1 MTRLSG
7 RLSLDLETGTRTLF
21 KRKGSPFHPENKIIA
36 AGWQLDSGPIA
47 HRYSRTGIE
56 DGLLADLL
64 HDLRP
69 KVLRGVNIK
78 FDLLHLLYQK
88 PLNYSAYQDW
98 VCAGGMLW
106 DAQLAEYLLDC
117 MVPESHMLSMDEIA
131 PRYGGNTKV
140 DEVKELWNAGVQTED
155 IDSELLIRYLVGG
168 KDETGTEQLGDIGN
182 TTLICDAQIAR
193 AQQVGQY
200 RSILLNMGSLLG
212 SVEMELNGVFADKAK
227 GIELAEDLAVQV
239 QAARAELAQYLPPDL
254 PFEFNWGSV
263 LHKSALIFGGTVMY
277 PAKEYVHEDGSGTL
291 CAEFGPGHKPLTY
304 YTKEVEEPVL
314 DEAGEPVRY
323 KSGKRAGEAKTRKV
337 KVPDIER
344 GPKTR
349 NCEAPYVFPGYT
361 TPNKEWESSRPG
373 VYSVSSDVVEE
384 LGTRDIP
391 FLKALSK
398 LQALTKDLGTYFIVT
413 DSNGESKGML
423 TLVGDDGIIHHGI
436 NHCSTVTGRFSAS
449 SPNLQNTP
457 KGNKSKVKEV
467 FVSRYPGG
475 SIVQSDFSALEVYVQ
490 AWLTGAASLLAD
502 LHAGK
507 DMHCAR
513 LAVKER
519 MPYDEVYALCKGDKY
534 SKEWGYKRTAAKMV
548 SFQLAYGAGA
558 AKIAASTGL
567 PVAEVEAFI
576 KVEDEANPEVAAYFE
591 GVTEEIKRTRKPTG
605 KVVPHPL
612 APSIMVSLGRGTS
625 RTPDGKVYAYTESPS
640 PEYLLKK
647 RVFSTFSPTQVKN
660 YSVQGMGA
668 EVMKAAMW
676 LAVRAFYATRNFN
689 GRAVIIN
696 TVHDAQYV
704 DSAPDVLDDAFAT
717 VHEAMAQATGF
728 LRNLFKWEIQIDVPS
743 DTSYGPSMA
752 VENKFS
758 PAEQAVAE
766 ARLRVSSTIAAI
778 LSGR

>member
-21 KRKGSPFHPENKIIA
+21 KRKGSPFHPDNKIIA
-36 AGWQLDSGPIA
+36 AGWQLNGGPIA
-47 HRYSRTGIE
+47 HRYSRTGLC
-56 DGLLADLL
+56 DGLLAELL
-64 HDLRP
+64 GTLKP

-88 PLNYSAYQDW
+88 PLNYAAYQEW
-98 VCAGGMLW
+98 VCAGGLVW
-106 DAQLAEYLLDC
+106 DAQIAEYLLDG
-117 MVPESHMLSMDEIA
+117 MVPESHMLSMDELA

-140 DEVKELWNAGVQTED
+140 DEVKELWNAGMQTED

-168 KDETGTEQLGDIGN
+168 EDETGTEQLGDIGN

-212 SVEMELNGVFADKAK
+212 SIEMELNGVFADKAK

-239 QAARAELAQYLPPDL
+239 QAARAELEQYLPPDL

-291 CAEFGPGHKPLTY
+291 CSEFGPGHKPLTY
-304 YTKEVEEPVL
+304 YPKEIEEPVL
-314 DEAGEPVRY
+314 DEVGETVRY

-337 KVPDIER
+337 KVPDFER

-349 NCEAPYVFPGYT
+349 NCDAPYVFPGYT
-361 TPNKEWESSRPG
+361 TPNKEWESPRPG
-373 VYSVSSDVVEE
+373 VYAVSSDVVEE

-413 DSNGESKGML
+413 DAKGESKGML

-457 KGNKSKVKEV
+457 KGNKSRVKEV
-467 FVSRYPGG
+467 FVSRFPGG

-490 AWLTGAASLLAD
+490 AWLTGAAALLAD
-502 LHAGK
+502 LRAGK

-519 MPYDEVYALCKGDKY
+519 MPYEEVYALCKGDKY
-534 SKEWGYKRTAAKMV
+534 SKEWDYKRTAAKMV

-576 KVEDEANPEVAAYFE
+576 RAEDEANPEVGTYFD
-591 GVTEEIKRTRKPTG
+591 GVTEEIKRTRKPAG
-605 KVVPHPL
+605 KVIPHPL

-625 RTPDGKVYAYTESPS
+625 RTPDGKVYAYPESPS

-660 YSVQGMGA
+660 YSVQGTGA

-676 LAVRAFYATRNFN
+676 LAVRAFYATRNLA
-689 GRAVIIN
+689 GKAHLIL

-704 DSAPDVLDDAFAT
+704 DAAPEATDRAFAVLHASMT
-717 VHEAMAQATGF
+717 QATA
-728 LRNLFKWEIQIDVPS
+728 LMRRLFQWNIPIDVPS
-743 DTSYGPSMA
+743 DTVRGDSMA
-752 VENKFS
+752 EEKKYTPHPDSVS
-758 PAEQAVAE
+758 QAESLVAS
-766 ARLRVSSTIAAI
+766 VIDNI
-778 LSGR
+778 MKGQ